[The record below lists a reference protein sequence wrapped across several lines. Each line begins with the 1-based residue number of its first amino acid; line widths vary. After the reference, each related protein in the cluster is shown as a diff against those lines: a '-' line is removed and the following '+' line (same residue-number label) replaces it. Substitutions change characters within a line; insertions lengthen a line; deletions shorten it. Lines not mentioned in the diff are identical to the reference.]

1 MWRRVQPSLLLNVG
15 SAPCSKSS
23 LHISYVFG
31 LAAAIISGV
40 QSARLNAFTCDMHF
54 PIEIGQRPCDHMML
68 IMYRMFPVA
77 IRYIEVNIKWPWNDL
92 ENDLEREICLNRGL
106 TYLSRCST
114 YMFPDWAAAWMGNC
128 VDVGWVVESS
138 SSPSCNTNWSNASSL
153 CSCIVLNSLFI
164 VALLMTHKNAENNK
178 GSYLTKNL
186 WKQTCFQTLLL
197 LIVAYNNKGSVP
209 MFWELSPLRVAV
221 ILLYKVNFC
230 FDRQQFDF
238 VL

>member
-1 MWRRVQPSLLLNVG
+1 
-15 SAPCSKSS
+15 
-23 LHISYVFG
+23 
-31 LAAAIISGV
+31 
-40 QSARLNAFTCDMHF
+40 
-54 PIEIGQRPCDHMML
+54 
-68 IMYRMFPVA
+68 MFSVA
-77 IRYIEVNIKWPWNDL
+77 IRYIEVYIKWPWNDL

-164 VALLMTHKNAENNK
+164 VALLMTHKNAESNK

-238 VL
+238 VLYFYRSGLKFILRLFFWYQSLAQNRTVVYLNKNSLYLTKLKPLWAGRVLKTLGCTRMLTCGRFPQGFR